1 MKKTRAWV
9 LGAGL
14 AAALTL
20 TSCASDGGGGT
31 TSAEG
36 GEAVIDI
43 TQYQAAAEQAMEPIT
58 AWPGPVDGPV
68 AQEGVKVMW
77 VSGGLASEGFKAPA
91 DAAVE
96 AAEVLGW
103 DLNVADGQF
112 NPQVYNRLIQEAVDQ
127 SYDAIILNGITVEA
141 VSESVKR
148 ARDAGIVVGSWDGGN
163 VASAEGVSFEV
174 EYPVYEQ
181 GVALASYL
189 IWQAGGNANGYF
201 VEAPEYNIIMEWVA
215 GARDTF
221 EECATCTVVR
231 TDQFTAADHDTR
243 LPSMVT
249 SALRS
254 NPDINLFVGGYDAAL
269 YATIPA
275 MRSAG
280 FEDVLIGSFNANQR
294 MAQFIRDGEAT
305 ASVAEPFAWGA
316 WASFDNLNRI
326 FAGEEPVDQ
335 GIPFRLIT
343 AENVSDIE
351 PNTNWDGDIDFKAHF
366 TEIWTGK

>member
-1 MKKTRAWV
+1 MKTNRA
-9 LGAGL
+9 LMAGAGL
-14 AAALTL
+14 AAVLLLA
-20 TSCASDGGGGT
+20 SCT
-31 TSAEG
+31 AEG
-36 GEAVIDI
+36 GEA
-43 TQYQAAAEQAMEPIT
+43 TSPPTNGGAAADVSKYREIAETAMAPVTE
-58 AWPGPVDGPV
+58 WPGPVDGPA
-68 AQEGVKVMW
+68 AQKGMKVMW

-96 AAEVLGW
+96 AAEVLSW
-103 DLNVADGQF
+103 DLNVVDGQF

-127 SYDAIILNGITVEA
+127 EYDAIVLNGITVEA
-141 VSESVKR
+141 VAESVKR
-148 ARDAGIVVGSWDGGN
+148 AREAGIVVGSWDGGN
-163 VASAEGVSFEV
+163 TASEEGVSFEV

-189 IWQAGGNANGYF
+189 IWQVGGDAHGYF
-201 VEAPEYNIIMEWVA
+201 AEAPEYNIIMGWVA

-221 EECATCTVVR
+221 EDCATCTVVR

-254 NPDINLFVGGYDAAL
+254 SPDVNVFIGGYDAAL

-294 MAQFIRDGEAT
+294 MAQFIRDGEAN

-316 WASFDNLNRI
+316 WAAFDNLNRI
-326 FAGEEPVDQ
+326 FAGGEPVDQ

-343 AENVSDIE
+343 SENIGDIE
-351 PNTNWDGDIDFKAHF
+351 PNSNWDGDIDFKAHF
-366 TEIWTGK
+366 MKIWTGQ